1 MRLALV
7 VVALAVA
14 LAPAALAGGPPSESA
29 IETKLV
35 CPECHETLDES
46 NSAIAQQM
54 KLTIRREIAEGWSE
68 KRIIDQMVANF
79 GPGVLSTPADHGFD
93 LLAWLLPIG
102 GALVGVV
109 ALAAGARYW
118 SRSSPPTPPN
128 GGPPLDS
135 ELERRIDAELARF
148 DG

>member
-1 MRLALV
+1 VIRTVVLAALALV
-7 VVALAVA
+7 FAQ
-14 LAPAALAGGPPSESA
+14 AALAGSPPSESA

-54 KLTIRREIAEGWSE
+54 KLTIRREIAAGWTE
-68 KRIIDQMVANF
+68 KRILDQMVANF

-93 LLAWLLPIG
+93 LLAWVLPIG
-102 GALVGVV
+102 GALVGVA

-118 SRSSPPTPPN
+118 TKAGPEPPAGGPTP
-128 GGPPLDS
+128 
-135 ELERRIDAELARF
+135 
-148 DG
+148 